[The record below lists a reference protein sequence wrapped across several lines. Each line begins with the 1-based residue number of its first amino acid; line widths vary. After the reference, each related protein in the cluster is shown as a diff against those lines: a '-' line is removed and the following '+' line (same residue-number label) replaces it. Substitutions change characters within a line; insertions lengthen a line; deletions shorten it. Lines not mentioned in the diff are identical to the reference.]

1 MSVRRAKI
9 VCTIGPASRSPEAL
23 RALVS
28 AGMNV
33 ARINFSHGSHAEHA
47 AVIADLR
54 QISDELGT
62 PLAILQDLQGP
73 KIRLGTL
80 QDGGVDLHS
89 GARFTLT
96 VDDIEGTAER
106 ASTSYKALPADVAP
120 GDEIL
125 LSDGL
130 LRLIVDEVFAT
141 EVACTVVDGGYLRQ
155 RAGINLPGAE
165 LSVPSMTEKDRADL
179 AFGVSQGVDWVAL
192 SFVRSAADVDAL
204 KAELARLQADVG
216 VVAKLEKPQ
225 AIESLEAIVDSA
237 DAIMVARGDL
247 GVEMSPE
254 RVPFIQKTII
264 RACAA
269 AGKPVITATQML
281 ESMIEN
287 PRPTRA
293 EASDVANAVFDGTDA
308 VMLSGETAMG
318 QYPIEAVQMMDRIV
332 CEAERNVAAQPEH
345 RRRARRAAPLSFSD
359 AIAEA
364 AGLVAAD
371 TQAAAIVAF
380 TQSGFSAKLIAKSR
394 PQTPIYAFTPNEDV
408 QRRLCVHWGVEPRLS
423 AYVERTQ
430 DMIEVVE
437 ERLVREEHV
446 RVGDSLVFLAGM
458 PSNRPGTTNTLRLH
472 RVGEKIS

>member
-1 MSVRRAKI
+1 MRRAKI
-9 VCTIGPASRSPEAL
+9 VCTIGPASRSPDVL
-23 RALVS
+23 RALVD
-28 AGMNV
+28 AGMDV
-33 ARINFSHGSHAEHA
+33 ARLNFSHGSHADHA
-47 AVIADLR
+47 AVVADLR
-54 QISDELGT
+54 RIADEAGR

-80 QDGGVDLHS
+80 QGGAVQLS
-89 GARFTLT
+89 TGARFVLT
-96 VDDIEGTAER
+96 TEEIEGDADR
-106 ASTSYKALPADVAP
+106 ASTTYKALPSDVTQ
-120 GDEIL
+120 GDDIL

-130 LRLIVDEVFAT
+130 LRLRVDGVNGEDIT
-141 EVACTVVDGGYLRQ
+141 CTVVDGGHLRQ

-165 LSVPSMTEKDRADL
+165 LSVPSMTEKDLADL
-179 AFGVSQGVDWVAL
+179 AFGVEQRVDWVAL

-204 KAELARLQADVG
+204 KAELARLQADAG
-216 VVAKLEKPQ
+216 VIAKLEKPQ
-225 AIESLEAIVDSA
+225 AIDALDDIVDAA

-318 QYPIEAVQMMDRIV
+318 THPIHAVQMMHRIV
-332 CEAERNVAAQPEH
+332 SEAERNVAAQPEM
-345 RRRARRAAPLSFSD
+345 RRRARREAALSFSD

-364 AGLVAAD
+364 AGQVAAD
-371 TQAAAIVAF
+371 TKAAAIVAF
-380 TQSGFSAKLIAKSR
+380 TQSGFSAKLIARSR
-394 PQTPIYAFTPNEDV
+394 PQTRIYAFTPHRRV
-408 QRRLCVHWGVEPRLS
+408 QRRLCVHWGLEPRHA
-423 AYVERTQ
+423 AYLERTQ

-437 ERLVREEHV
+437 QQLLEEGIVRA
-446 RVGDSLVFLAGM
+446 GDSLVFLAGM
-458 PSNRPGTTNTLRLH
+458 PSNRPGTTNMLRLH
-472 RVGEKIS
+472 TVGDEVR

>member
-1 MSVRRAKI
+1 MRRAKI
-9 VCTIGPASRSPEAL
+9 VCTIGPASRSPDVL
-23 RALVS
+23 RALVD
-28 AGMNV
+28 AGMDV
-33 ARINFSHGSHAEHA
+33 ARLNFSHGSHADHA
-47 AVIADLR
+47 AVVADLR
-54 QISDELGT
+54 RIADEAGR

-80 QDGGVDLHS
+80 QGGSVQLS
-89 GARFTLT
+89 TGARFVLT
-96 VDDIEGTAER
+96 TEEIEGDADR
-106 ASTSYKALPADVAP
+106 ASTTYKALPSDVTQ
-120 GDEIL
+120 GDDIL

-130 LRLIVDEVFAT
+130 LRLRVDGVNGEDIT
-141 EVACTVVDGGYLRQ
+141 CTVVDGGHLRQ

-165 LSVPSMTEKDRADL
+165 LSVPSMTEKDLDDL
-179 AFGVSQGVDWVAL
+179 AFGVEQGVDWVAL

-204 KAELARLQADVG
+204 KAELARLQADAG
-216 VVAKLEKPQ
+216 VIAKLEKPQ
-225 AIESLEAIVDSA
+225 AIDALDAIVDAA

-318 QYPIEAVQMMDRIV
+318 AHPIHAVQMMHRIV
-332 CEAERNVAAQPEH
+332 IEAERNVAAQPEM
-345 RRRARRAAPLSFSD
+345 RRRARRESALSFSD

-364 AGLVAAD
+364 AGQVAAD
-371 TQAAAIVAF
+371 TKAAAIVAF
-380 TQSGFSAKLIAKSR
+380 TQSGFSAKLIARSR
-394 PQTPIYAFTPNEDV
+394 PQTRIYAFTPHRRV
-408 QRRLCVHWGVEPRLS
+408 QRRLCVHWGLEPRHA
-423 AYVERTQ
+423 AYLERTQ

-437 ERLVREEHV
+437 QQLLEEGIVRA
-446 RVGDSLVFLAGM
+446 GDSLVFLAGM
-458 PSNRPGTTNTLRLH
+458 PSNRPGTTNMLRLH
-472 RVGEKIS
+472 TVGDEVR

>member
-1 MSVRRAKI
+1 MRRAKI
-9 VCTIGPASRSPEAL
+9 VCTIGPASHSPDVL
-23 RALVS
+23 RALVD
-28 AGMNV
+28 AGMDV
-33 ARINFSHGSHAEHA
+33 ARLNFSHGSHADHA
-47 AVIADLR
+47 VVVADLR
-54 QISDELGT
+54 RIADEAGR

-73 KIRLGTL
+73 KIRLGML
-80 QDGGVDLHS
+80 QGGAVQLGT
-89 GARFTLT
+89 GARFVLT
-96 VDDIEGTAER
+96 TEEIEGDADR
-106 ASTSYKALPADVAP
+106 ASTTYKALPSDVTQ
-120 GDEIL
+120 GDDIL

-130 LRLIVDEVFAT
+130 LRLRVDGVNGEDIT
-141 EVACTVVDGGYLRQ
+141 CTVVDGGHLRQ

-165 LSVPSMTEKDRADL
+165 LSVPSMTEKDLADL
-179 AFGVSQGVDWVAL
+179 AFGVEQGVDWVAL

-204 KAELARLQADVG
+204 KAELARLQADAG
-216 VVAKLEKPQ
+216 VIAKLEKPQ
-225 AIESLEAIVDSA
+225 AIDALDDIVDAA

-318 QYPIEAVQMMDRIV
+318 AHPIHAVQMMHRIV
-332 CEAERNVAAQPEH
+332 SEAERNVAAQPEM
-345 RRRARRAAPLSFSD
+345 RRRARREAALSFSD

-364 AGLVAAD
+364 AGQVAAD
-371 TQAAAIVAF
+371 TKAAAIVAF
-380 TQSGFSAKLIAKSR
+380 TQSGFSAKLIARSR
-394 PQTPIYAFTPNEDV
+394 PQTRIYAFTPHRRV
-408 QRRLCVHWGVEPRLS
+408 QRRLCVHWGLEPRYA
-423 AYVERTQ
+423 AYLERTQ

-437 ERLVREEHV
+437 QQLLEEGIVRA
-446 RVGDSLVFLAGM
+446 GDSLVFLAGM
-458 PSNRPGTTNTLRLH
+458 PSNRPGTTNMLRLH
-472 RVGEKIS
+472 TVGDEVR

>member
-1 MSVRRAKI
+1 MRRAKI
-9 VCTIGPASRSPEAL
+9 VCTIGPASHSPDVL
-23 RALVS
+23 RALVD
-28 AGMNV
+28 AGMDV
-33 ARINFSHGSHAEHA
+33 ARLNFSHGSHADHA
-47 AVIADLR
+47 AVVADLR
-54 QISDELGT
+54 RIADEAGR

-73 KIRLGTL
+73 KIRLGML
-80 QDGGVDLHS
+80 QGGAVQLGT
-89 GARFTLT
+89 GARFVLT
-96 VDDIEGTAER
+96 TEEIEGDADR
-106 ASTSYKALPADVAP
+106 ASTTYKALPSDVTQ
-120 GDEIL
+120 GDDIL

-130 LRLIVDEVFAT
+130 LRLRVDGVNGEDIT
-141 EVACTVVDGGYLRQ
+141 CTVVDGGHLRQ

-165 LSVPSMTEKDRADL
+165 LSVPSMTEKDLADL
-179 AFGVSQGVDWVAL
+179 AFGVEQGVDWVAL

-204 KAELARLQADVG
+204 KAELARLQADAG
-216 VVAKLEKPQ
+216 VIAKLEKPQ
-225 AIESLEAIVDSA
+225 AIDALDDIVDAA

-318 QYPIEAVQMMDRIV
+318 AHPIHAVQMMHRIV
-332 CEAERNVAAQPEH
+332 SEAERNVAAQPEK
-345 RRRARRAAPLSFSD
+345 RRRARREAALSFSD

-364 AGLVAAD
+364 AGQVAAD
-371 TQAAAIVAF
+371 TKAAAIVAF
-380 TQSGFSAKLIAKSR
+380 TQSGFSAKLIARSR
-394 PQTPIYAFTPNEDV
+394 PQTRIYAFTPHRRV
-408 QRRLCVHWGVEPRLS
+408 QRRLCVHWGLEPRYA
-423 AYVERTQ
+423 AYLERTQ

-437 ERLVREEHV
+437 QQLLEEGIVRA
-446 RVGDSLVFLAGM
+446 GDSLVFLAGM
-458 PSNRPGTTNTLRLH
+458 PSNRPGTTNMLRLH
-472 RVGEKIS
+472 TVGDEVR

>member
-1 MSVRRAKI
+1 MRRAKI
-9 VCTIGPASRSPEAL
+9 VCTIGPASRSPDVL
-23 RALVS
+23 RALVD
-28 AGMNV
+28 AGMDV
-33 ARINFSHGSHAEHA
+33 ARLNFSHGSHADHA
-47 AVIADLR
+47 AVVADLR
-54 QISDELGT
+54 RIADEAGR

-80 QDGGVDLHS
+80 QGGSVQLS
-89 GARFTLT
+89 TGARFVLT
-96 VDDIEGTAER
+96 TEEIEGDADR
-106 ASTSYKALPADVAP
+106 ASTTYKALPSDVTQ
-120 GDEIL
+120 GDDIL

-130 LRLIVDEVFAT
+130 LRLRVDGVNGEDIT
-141 EVACTVVDGGYLRQ
+141 CTVVDGGHLRQ

-165 LSVPSMTEKDRADL
+165 LSVPSMTEKDLADL
-179 AFGVSQGVDWVAL
+179 AFGVEQGVDWVAL

-204 KAELARLQADVG
+204 KAELARLQADAG
-216 VVAKLEKPQ
+216 VIAKLEKPQ
-225 AIESLEAIVDSA
+225 AIDALDAIVDAA

-318 QYPIEAVQMMDRIV
+318 AHPIHAVQMMHRIV
-332 CEAERNVAAQPEH
+332 IEAERNVAAQPEM
-345 RRRARRAAPLSFSD
+345 RRRARRESALSFSD

-364 AGLVAAD
+364 AGQVAAD
-371 TQAAAIVAF
+371 TKAAAIVAF
-380 TQSGFSAKLIAKSR
+380 TQSGFSAKLIARSR
-394 PQTPIYAFTPNEDV
+394 PQTRIYAFTPHRRV
-408 QRRLCVHWGVEPRLS
+408 QRRLCVHWGLEPRHA
-423 AYVERTQ
+423 AYLERTQ

-437 ERLVREEHV
+437 QQLLEEGIVRA
-446 RVGDSLVFLAGM
+446 GDSLVFLAGM
-458 PSNRPGTTNTLRLH
+458 PSNRPGTTNMLRLH
-472 RVGEKIS
+472 TVGDEVR

>member
-1 MSVRRAKI
+1 MRRAKV
-9 VCTIGPASRSPEAL
+9 VCTIGPASRSPDVL
-23 RALVS
+23 RALVD
-28 AGMNV
+28 AGMDV
-33 ARINFSHGSHAEHA
+33 ARLNFSHGSHADHA
-47 AVIADLR
+47 AVVADLR
-54 QISDELGT
+54 RIADEAGR

-80 QDGGVDLHS
+80 QGGAVQLS
-89 GARFTLT
+89 TGARFVLT
-96 VDDIEGTAER
+96 TEEIEGDADR
-106 ASTSYKALPADVAP
+106 ASTTYKALPSDVTQ
-120 GDEIL
+120 GDDIL

-130 LRLIVDEVFAT
+130 LRLRVDGVNGEDIT
-141 EVACTVVDGGYLRQ
+141 CTVVDGGHLRQ

-165 LSVPSMTEKDRADL
+165 LSVPSMTEKDLADL
-179 AFGVSQGVDWVAL
+179 AFGVEQGVDWVAL

-204 KAELARLQADVG
+204 KAELARLQADAG
-216 VVAKLEKPQ
+216 VIAKLEKPQ
-225 AIESLEAIVDSA
+225 AIDALDDIVDAA

-318 QYPIEAVQMMDRIV
+318 AHPIHAVQMMHRIV
-332 CEAERNVAAQPEH
+332 SEAERNVAAQPEM
-345 RRRARRAAPLSFSD
+345 RRRARREAALSFSD

-364 AGLVAAD
+364 AGQVAAD
-371 TQAAAIVAF
+371 TKAAAIVAF
-380 TQSGFSAKLIAKSR
+380 TQSGFSAKLIARSR
-394 PQTPIYAFTPNEDV
+394 PQTRIYAFTPHRRV
-408 QRRLCVHWGVEPRLS
+408 QRRLCAHWGLEPRHA
-423 AYVERTQ
+423 AYLERTQ

-437 ERLVREEHV
+437 QQLLEEEIVRG
-446 RVGDSLVFLAGM
+446 GDSLVFLAGM
-458 PSNRPGTTNTLRLH
+458 PSNHPRTTNMLRLH
-472 RVGEKIS
+472 RVGEEVQ

>member
-1 MSVRRAKI
+1 MRRAKI
-9 VCTIGPASRSPEAL
+9 VCTIGPASHSPDVL
-23 RALVS
+23 RALVD
-28 AGMNV
+28 AGMDV
-33 ARINFSHGSHAEHA
+33 ARLNFSHGSHADHA
-47 AVIADLR
+47 AVVADLR
-54 QISDELGT
+54 RIADEAGR

-80 QDGGVDLHS
+80 QGGAVQLS
-89 GARFTLT
+89 TGARFVLT
-96 VDDIEGTAER
+96 TEEIEGDADR
-106 ASTSYKALPADVAP
+106 ASTTYKALPSDVTQ
-120 GDEIL
+120 GDDIL

-130 LRLIVDEVFAT
+130 LRLRVDGVNGEDIT
-141 EVACTVVDGGYLRQ
+141 CTVVDGGHLRQ

-165 LSVPSMTEKDRADL
+165 LSVPSMTEKDLADL
-179 AFGVSQGVDWVAL
+179 AFGVEQGVDWVAL

-204 KAELARLQADVG
+204 KAELARLQADAG
-216 VVAKLEKPQ
+216 VIAKLEKPQ
-225 AIESLEAIVDSA
+225 AIDALDDIVDAA

-318 QYPIEAVQMMDRIV
+318 AHPVHAVQMMHRIV
-332 CEAERNVAAQPEH
+332 SEAERNVAAQPEM
-345 RRRARRAAPLSFSD
+345 RRRARREAALSFSD

-364 AGLVAAD
+364 AGQVAAD
-371 TQAAAIVAF
+371 TKAAAIVAF
-380 TQSGFSAKLIAKSR
+380 TQSGFSAKLIARSR
-394 PQTPIYAFTPNEDV
+394 PQTRIYAFTPHRRV
-408 QRRLCVHWGVEPRLS
+408 QRRLCVHWGLEPRYA
-423 AYVERTQ
+423 AYLERTQ

-437 ERLVREEHV
+437 QQLLEEGIVRG
-446 RVGDSLVFLAGM
+446 GDSLVFLAGM
-458 PSNRPGTTNTLRLH
+458 PSNRPGTTNMLRLH
-472 RVGEKIS
+472 TVGDEVR

>member
-1 MSVRRAKI
+1 MRRAKI
-9 VCTIGPASRSPEAL
+9 VCTIGPASRSLDVL
-23 RALVS
+23 RALVD
-28 AGMNV
+28 AGMDV
-33 ARINFSHGSHAEHA
+33 ARLNFSHGSHADHA
-47 AVIADLR
+47 AVVADLR
-54 QISDELGT
+54 RVADEAGR

-80 QDGGVDLHS
+80 QGGAVQLS
-89 GARFTLT
+89 TGARFVLT
-96 VDDIEGTAER
+96 TEEIEGDADR
-106 ASTSYKALPADVAP
+106 ASTTYKALPSDVTQ
-120 GDEIL
+120 GDDIL

-130 LRLIVDEVFAT
+130 LRLRVDGVNGEDIT
-141 EVACTVVDGGYLRQ
+141 CTVVDGGHLRQ

-165 LSVPSMTEKDRADL
+165 LSVPSMTEKDLADL
-179 AFGVSQGVDWVAL
+179 AFGVEQGVDWVAL

-204 KAELARLQADVG
+204 KAELARLQADAG
-216 VVAKLEKPQ
+216 VIAKLEKPQ
-225 AIESLEAIVDSA
+225 AIDALDAIVDTA

-318 QYPIEAVQMMDRIV
+318 AHPIHAVQMMHRIV
-332 CEAERNVAAQPEH
+332 SEAERNVAAQPEM
-345 RRRARRAAPLSFSD
+345 RRRARREAVLSFSD

-364 AGLVAAD
+364 AGQVAAD
-371 TQAAAIVAF
+371 TKAAAIVAF
-380 TQSGFSAKLIAKSR
+380 TQSGFSAKLIARSR
-394 PQTPIYAFTPNEDV
+394 PQTRIYAFTPHRRV
-408 QRRLCVHWGVEPRLS
+408 QRRLCAHWGLEPRHA
-423 AYVERTQ
+423 AYLERTQ

-437 ERLVREEHV
+437 QQLLEEGIVRA
-446 RVGDSLVFLAGM
+446 GDSLVFLAGM
-458 PSNRPGTTNTLRLH
+458 PSNRPGTTNMLRLH
-472 RVGEKIS
+472 TVGDEVR

>member
-1 MSVRRAKI
+1 MRRAKI
-9 VCTIGPASRSPEAL
+9 VCTIGPASRSLDVL
-23 RALVS
+23 RALVD
-28 AGMNV
+28 AGMDV
-33 ARINFSHGSHAEHA
+33 ARLNFSHGSHADHA
-47 AVIADLR
+47 AVVADLR
-54 QISDELGT
+54 RVADEAGR

-80 QDGGVDLHS
+80 QGGAVQLS
-89 GARFTLT
+89 TGARFVLT
-96 VDDIEGTAER
+96 TEEIEGDADR
-106 ASTSYKALPADVAP
+106 ASTTYKALPSDVTQ
-120 GDEIL
+120 GDDIL

-130 LRLIVDEVFAT
+130 LRLRVDGVNGEDIT
-141 EVACTVVDGGYLRQ
+141 CTVVDGGHLRQ

-165 LSVPSMTEKDRADL
+165 LSVPSMTEKDLADL
-179 AFGVSQGVDWVAL
+179 AFGVEQGVDWVAL

-204 KAELARLQADVG
+204 KAELARLQADAG
-216 VVAKLEKPQ
+216 VIAKLEKPQ
-225 AIESLEAIVDSA
+225 AIDALDAIVDTA

-318 QYPIEAVQMMDRIV
+318 AHPIHAVQMMHRIV
-332 CEAERNVAAQPEH
+332 SEAERNVAAQPEM
-345 RRRARRAAPLSFSD
+345 RRRARREAALSFSD

-364 AGLVAAD
+364 AGQVAAD
-371 TQAAAIVAF
+371 TKAAAIVAF
-380 TQSGFSAKLIAKSR
+380 TQSGFSAKLIARSR
-394 PQTPIYAFTPNEDV
+394 PQTRIYAFTPHRRV
-408 QRRLCVHWGVEPRLS
+408 QRRLCAHWGLEPRHA
-423 AYVERTQ
+423 AYLERTQ

-437 ERLVREEHV
+437 QQLLEEGIVRA
-446 RVGDSLVFLAGM
+446 GDSLVFLAGM
-458 PSNRPGTTNTLRLH
+458 PSNRPGTTNMLRLH
-472 RVGEKIS
+472 TVGDEVR

>member
-1 MSVRRAKI
+1 MRRAKI
-9 VCTIGPASRSPEAL
+9 VCTIGPASRSPDVL
-23 RALVS
+23 RALVD
-28 AGMNV
+28 AGMDV
-33 ARINFSHGSHAEHA
+33 ARLNFSHGSHADHA
-47 AVIADLR
+47 AVVADLR
-54 QISDELGT
+54 RIADEAGR

-80 QDGGVDLHS
+80 QGGSVQLS
-89 GARFTLT
+89 TGARFVLT
-96 VDDIEGTAER
+96 TEEIEGDADR
-106 ASTSYKALPADVAP
+106 ASTTYKALPSDVTQ
-120 GDEIL
+120 GDDIL

-130 LRLIVDEVFAT
+130 LRLRVDVVNGEDIT
-141 EVACTVVDGGYLRQ
+141 CTVVDGGHLRQ

-165 LSVPSMTEKDRADL
+165 LSVPSMTEKDLADL
-179 AFGVSQGVDWVAL
+179 AFGVEQGVDWVAL

-204 KAELARLQADVG
+204 KAELARLQADAG
-216 VVAKLEKPQ
+216 VIAKLEKPQ
-225 AIESLEAIVDSA
+225 AIDALDAIVDAA

-318 QYPIEAVQMMDRIV
+318 AHPIHAVQMMHRIV
-332 CEAERNVAAQPEH
+332 IEAERNVAAQPEM
-345 RRRARRAAPLSFSD
+345 RRRARRESALSFSD

-364 AGLVAAD
+364 AGQVAAD
-371 TQAAAIVAF
+371 TKAAAIVAF
-380 TQSGFSAKLIAKSR
+380 TQSGFSAKLIARSR
-394 PQTPIYAFTPNEDV
+394 PQTRIYAFTPHRRV
-408 QRRLCVHWGVEPRLS
+408 QRRLCVHWGLEPRHA
-423 AYVERTQ
+423 AYLERTQ

-437 ERLVREEHV
+437 QQLLEESIVRA
-446 RVGDSLVFLAGM
+446 GDSLVFLAGM
-458 PSNRPGTTNTLRLH
+458 PSNRPGTTNMLRLH
-472 RVGEKIS
+472 TVGDEVR

>member
-1 MSVRRAKI
+1 MRRAKI
-9 VCTIGPASRSPEAL
+9 VCTIGPASRSLDVL
-23 RALVS
+23 RALVD
-28 AGMNV
+28 AGMDV
-33 ARINFSHGSHAEHA
+33 ARLNFSHGSHADHA
-47 AVIADLR
+47 AVVADLR
-54 QISDELGT
+54 RVADEAGR

-80 QDGGVDLHS
+80 QGGAVQLS
-89 GARFTLT
+89 TGARFVLT
-96 VDDIEGTAER
+96 TEEIEGDAGR
-106 ASTSYKALPADVAP
+106 ASTTYKALPSDVMQ
-120 GDEIL
+120 GDDIL

-130 LRLIVDEVFAT
+130 LRLRVDGVNGEDIT
-141 EVACTVVDGGYLRQ
+141 CTVVDGGHLRQ

-165 LSVPSMTEKDRADL
+165 LSVPSMTEKDLADL
-179 AFGVSQGVDWVAL
+179 AFGVEQGVDWVAL

-204 KAELARLQADVG
+204 KAELARLQADAG
-216 VVAKLEKPQ
+216 VIAKLEKPQ
-225 AIESLEAIVDSA
+225 AIDALDAIVDTA

-318 QYPIEAVQMMDRIV
+318 GHPIYAVQMMHRIV
-332 CEAERNVAAQPEH
+332 SEAERNVAAQPEM
-345 RRRARRAAPLSFSD
+345 RRRARREAAHSFSD

-364 AGLVAAD
+364 AGQVAAD
-371 TQAAAIVAF
+371 TKAAAIVAF
-380 TQSGFSAKLIAKSR
+380 TQSGFSAKLIARSR
-394 PQTPIYAFTPNEDV
+394 PQTRIYAFTPHRRV
-408 QRRLCVHWGVEPRLS
+408 QRRLCAHWGLEPRHA
-423 AYVERTQ
+423 AYLERTQ

-437 ERLVREEHV
+437 QQLLEEGIVRA
-446 RVGDSLVFLAGM
+446 GDSLVFLAGM
-458 PSNRPGTTNTLRLH
+458 PSNRPGTTNMLRLH
-472 RVGEKIS
+472 TVGDEVR

>member
-1 MSVRRAKI
+1 MRRAKI
-9 VCTIGPASRSPEAL
+9 VCTIGPASRSPDVL
-23 RALVS
+23 RALVD
-28 AGMNV
+28 AGMDV
-33 ARINFSHGSHAEHA
+33 ARLNFSHGSHADHA
-47 AVIADLR
+47 AVVADLR
-54 QISDELGT
+54 RIADEAGR

-80 QDGGVDLHS
+80 QGGSVQLS
-89 GARFTLT
+89 TGARFVLT
-96 VDDIEGTAER
+96 TEEIEGDADR
-106 ASTSYKALPADVAP
+106 ASTTYKALPSDVTQ
-120 GDEIL
+120 GDDIL

-130 LRLIVDEVFAT
+130 LRLRVDVVNGEDIT
-141 EVACTVVDGGYLRQ
+141 CTVVDGGHLRQ

-165 LSVPSMTEKDRADL
+165 LSVPSMTEKDLADL
-179 AFGVSQGVDWVAL
+179 AFGVEQGVDWVAL

-204 KAELARLQADVG
+204 KAELARLQADAG
-216 VVAKLEKPQ
+216 VIAKLEKPQ
-225 AIESLEAIVDSA
+225 AIDALDAIVDAA

-318 QYPIEAVQMMDRIV
+318 AHPIHAVQMMHRIV
-332 CEAERNVAAQPEH
+332 SEAERNVAAQPEM
-345 RRRARRAAPLSFSD
+345 RRRARRESALSFSD

-364 AGLVAAD
+364 AGQVAAD
-371 TQAAAIVAF
+371 TKAAAIVAF
-380 TQSGFSAKLIAKSR
+380 TQSGFSAKLIARSR
-394 PQTPIYAFTPNEDV
+394 PQTRIYAFTPHRRV
-408 QRRLCVHWGVEPRLS
+408 QRRLCVHWGLEPRHA
-423 AYVERTQ
+423 AYLERTQ

-437 ERLVREEHV
+437 QQLLEEGIVRA
-446 RVGDSLVFLAGM
+446 GDSLVFLAGM
-458 PSNRPGTTNTLRLH
+458 PSNRPGTTNMLRLH
-472 RVGEKIS
+472 TVGDEVR

>member
-1 MSVRRAKI
+1 MRRAKI
-9 VCTIGPASRSPEAL
+9 VCTIGPASRSPDVL
-23 RALVS
+23 RALVD
-28 AGMNV
+28 AGMDV
-33 ARINFSHGSHAEHA
+33 ARLNFSHGSHADHA
-47 AVIADLR
+47 AVVADLR
-54 QISDELGT
+54 RIADEAGR

-73 KIRLGTL
+73 KIRLGML
-80 QDGGVDLHS
+80 QGGAVQLGT
-89 GARFTLT
+89 GARFVLT
-96 VDDIEGTAER
+96 TEEIEGDADR
-106 ASTSYKALPADVAP
+106 ASTTYKALPSDVTQ
-120 GDEIL
+120 GDDIL

-130 LRLIVDEVFAT
+130 LRLRVDGVNGEDIT
-141 EVACTVVDGGYLRQ
+141 CTVVDGGHLRQ

-165 LSVPSMTEKDRADL
+165 LSVPSMTEKDLADL
-179 AFGVSQGVDWVAL
+179 AFGVEQGVDWVAL

-204 KAELARLQADVG
+204 KAELARLQADAG
-216 VVAKLEKPQ
+216 VIAKLEKPQ
-225 AIESLEAIVDSA
+225 AIDALDDIVDAA

-318 QYPIEAVQMMDRIV
+318 AHPIHAVQMMHRIV
-332 CEAERNVAAQPEH
+332 SEAERNVAAQPEM
-345 RRRARRAAPLSFSD
+345 RRRARREAALSFSD

-364 AGLVAAD
+364 AGQVAAD
-371 TQAAAIVAF
+371 TKAAAIVAF
-380 TQSGFSAKLIAKSR
+380 TQSGFSAKLIARSR
-394 PQTPIYAFTPNEDV
+394 PQTRIYAFTPHRRV
-408 QRRLCVHWGVEPRLS
+408 QRRLCVHWGLEPRYA
-423 AYVERTQ
+423 AYLERTQ

-437 ERLVREEHV
+437 QQLLEEGIVRA
-446 RVGDSLVFLAGM
+446 GDSLVFLAGM
-458 PSNRPGTTNTLRLH
+458 PSNRPGTTNMLRLH
-472 RVGEKIS
+472 TVGDEVR

>member
-1 MSVRRAKI
+1 MRRAKI
-9 VCTIGPASRSPEAL
+9 VCTIGPASRSPDVL
-23 RALVS
+23 RALVD
-28 AGMNV
+28 AGMDV
-33 ARINFSHGSHAEHA
+33 ARLNFSHGSHADHA
-47 AVIADLR
+47 VVVADLR
-54 QISDELGT
+54 RIADEAGR

-73 KIRLGTL
+73 KIRLGML
-80 QDGGVDLHS
+80 QGGAVQLGT
-89 GARFTLT
+89 GARFVLT
-96 VDDIEGTAER
+96 TEEIEGDADR
-106 ASTSYKALPADVAP
+106 ASTTYKALPSDVTQ
-120 GDEIL
+120 GDDIL

-130 LRLIVDEVFAT
+130 LRLRVDGVNGEDIT
-141 EVACTVVDGGYLRQ
+141 CTVVDGGHLRQ

-165 LSVPSMTEKDRADL
+165 LSVPSMTEKDLADL
-179 AFGVSQGVDWVAL
+179 AFGVEQGVDWVAL

-204 KAELARLQADVG
+204 KAELARLQADAG
-216 VVAKLEKPQ
+216 VIAKLEKPQ
-225 AIESLEAIVDSA
+225 AIDALDDIVDAA

-318 QYPIEAVQMMDRIV
+318 AHPIHAVQMMHRIV
-332 CEAERNVAAQPEH
+332 SEAERNVAAQPEM
-345 RRRARRAAPLSFSD
+345 RRRARREAALSFSD

-364 AGLVAAD
+364 AGQVAAD
-371 TQAAAIVAF
+371 TKAAAIVAF
-380 TQSGFSAKLIAKSR
+380 TQSGFSAKLIARSR
-394 PQTPIYAFTPNEDV
+394 PQTRIYAFTPHRRV
-408 QRRLCVHWGVEPRLS
+408 QRRLCVHWGLEPRYA
-423 AYVERTQ
+423 AYLERTQ

-437 ERLVREEHV
+437 QQLLEEGIVRA
-446 RVGDSLVFLAGM
+446 GDSLVFLAGM
-458 PSNRPGTTNTLRLH
+458 PSNRPGTTNMLRLH
-472 RVGEKIS
+472 TVGDEVR